1 MNYHYQGWRIHTAW
15 YLFHC
20 VYVRS
25 TAWFCFVKRLR
36 HLGSTCNPML
46 SAMRIA
52 AIVFPSRFK
61 HIDSLREKNILG
73 RFGSGWMDF
82 HLLTQHTHFKSF
94 WAKPIDGYSKWHHVG
109 FKFNF
114 DTKGEK
120 RRLTL
125 RPGAPRSPFSPDFPG
140 SPWREEKHVNL
151 IIQVNGDKTSLQCV
165 SLLVQPPSPLAL
177 LVRVSSAIDTI
188 TLNSLIVSYSRVGDN
203 HDQYVCGAMWM
214 HFRFSV

>member
-1 MNYHYQGWRIHTAW
+1 M
-15 YLFHC
+15 
-20 VYVRS
+20 YVRS

-94 WAKPIDGYSKWHHVG
+94 WAKPIDGYSKWHHAG

-140 SPWREEKHVNL
+140 SPWREEKHVTN
-151 IIQVNGDKTSLQCV
+151 IIQVNGDKTSLQCTFETIRLTTDGSQRYNV
-165 SLLVQPPSPLAL
+165 YPYWCNLPHHWLCWCGCLVQS
-177 LVRVSSAIDTI
+177 T
-188 TLNSLIVSYSRVGDN
+188 
-203 HDQYVCGAMWM
+203 Q
-214 HFRFSV
+214 